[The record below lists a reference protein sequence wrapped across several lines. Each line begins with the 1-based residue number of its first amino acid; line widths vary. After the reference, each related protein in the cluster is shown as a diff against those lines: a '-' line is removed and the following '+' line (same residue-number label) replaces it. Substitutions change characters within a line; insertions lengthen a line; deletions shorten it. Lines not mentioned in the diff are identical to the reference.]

1 MKRRIL
7 SYLLVL
13 LMVMG
18 LAPMSALA
26 AQNYQANE
34 EPAWEQYT
42 VSAVD
47 YEHACFSFVAVFGK
61 TVNIPK
67 PVLIFIIRMESSLTQ
82 PRKRLVYPRLG

>member
-1 MKRRIL
+1 MKTRAL
-7 SYLLVL
+7 SLLLVL

-61 TVNIPK
+61 TVNISK
-67 PVLIFIIRMESSLTQ
+67 TGIDLRMESSLTQ